1 MTARNA
7 SAVVAVTAGR
17 SQPSSSR
24 LLADRLV
31 AATATRIPNA
41 RTTVIALRALA
52 HPIAD
57 ATLTGFA
64 TGALADAI
72 ETLRA
77 ADAVIMVAPVFN
89 TSYSGL
95 FKSFVDVLEPGLL
108 ADKPVALGAT
118 GGTARHSLAL
128 EFAYRPLFAYL
139 KATVAPTGV
148 FAAAEDFGTHGSA
161 LAERIDTAATEL
173 AGLVLDRP
181 TTAPNDPFADPV
193 SFDRLLAG

>member
-1 MTARNA
+1 M
-7 SAVVAVTAGR
+7 SYSVVAVSAGL

-31 AATATRIPNA
+31 EATAGRLPHA
-41 RTTVIALRALA
+41 RTTTVKLRSLA

-57 ATLTGFA
+57 ATITGFA
-64 TGALADAI
+64 TGALADAV
-72 ETLRA
+72 EALRT

-95 FKSFVDVLEPGLL
+95 FKAFIDVLEPGLL
-108 ADKPVALGAT
+108 SATPLVLGAT

-139 KATVAPTGV
+139 KAAVVPTAV

-161 LAERIDTAATEL
+161 LAQRIDTAATEL
-173 AGLVLDRP
+173 ADLVLGRR
-181 TTAPNDPFADPV
+181 TAAPSDPFANPV
-193 SFDRLLAG
+193 PFDRLLAG